1 MASAAH
7 MNSQSASFRD
17 SDPDNTSYHAK
28 DLRSQVRQ
36 ALEDG
41 DRHLVV
47 DCEGWN
53 RFDLSM
59 LSSLIQCAA
68 ACREHG
74 ASFEVREHVERH
86 SGERPRPSAGGSTG
100 LGGLRLTRL

>member
-1 MASAAH
+1 MASAVQ
-7 MNSQSASFRD
+7 MNSDSARFAIPTRH
-17 SDPDNTSYHAK
+17 TSYHAK
-28 DLRSQVRQ
+28 DLRSRVRE
-36 ALEDG
+36 ALQQG

-74 ASFEVREHVERH
+74 ASFEVANMSSDIRENVRDLQL
-86 SGERPRPSAGGSTG
+86 AGRLG
-100 LGGLRLTRL
+100 LAD